1 MFIRWLHLSTKAC
14 AKEAICR
21 LLDFPFLFQTP
32 FTSFKSR
39 ALARVFGAQLAP
51 TSIVSGGV
59 RAVNWRNIRLDDCA
73 YVGPR
78 VDLRSHG
85 PITVGQWSMIGP
97 EAMLISGG
105 HNPVDLGPTAEPIII
120 GRGVFIG
127 ARAVILEGVTIGDH
141 AMIGAGAVVTRNVP
155 PLAVAV
161 GCPARV
167 TSFRPMPTRIWTVPG
182 TIDLPPHATAEMPAT
197 VSSFRLPRHEAA

>member
-1 MFIRWLHLSTKAC
+1 MLTRWLHLSAKAC

-21 LLDFPFLFQTP
+21 LLDFPFLFQPP
-32 FTSFKSR
+32 FTSLKSR
-39 ALARVFGAQLAP
+39 ALARIFGANLAP

-59 RAVNWRNIRLDDCA
+59 RAVNWRNVRLDDCA
-73 YVGPR
+73 YIGPR

-85 PITVGQWSMIGP
+85 PITLGQWSMVGP

-105 HNPVDLGPTAEPIII
+105 HNPVNLEPTAAPIII

-141 AMIGAGAVVTRNVP
+141 AMIGAGAVVTRNIP

-167 TSFRPMPTRIWTVPG
+167 ISFREMPTRIWTVPG
-182 TIDLPPHATAEMPAT
+182 TVDLPPNHAAEMPAT
-197 VSSFRLPRHEAA
+197 VSTLRFPRHEAA